1 MTDEIRTGDARSVS
15 SDDGQPEVSIVAI
28 GDELLSGIRTDA
40 NGPWLARRFSELG
53 FRVGSIVAVGDD
65 PRRIGETLRR
75 ALDASD
81 LVVSTGGLGPTGD
94 DRTREAVARTWG
106 LELGE
111 DSETL
116 AEIRSRFRSRGY
128 HDVPE
133 PSRRMARVPEGA
145 VILPNPA
152 GLAPGLRLDLPS
164 ESGGRG
170 GGVLILLPGIPGEV
184 QALVE
189 GPVRDTLRDAFGED
203 LTPASVR
210 TIHTTGIPE
219 SALAGR
225 LEALLADV
233 EGLEVAY
240 RPSTHGV
247 TLQLLGRGTG
257 ADDRLDRAEELI
269 EPVLAPYRYDAPG
282 GNLASAVGRALSSSG
297 LRIAVA
303 ESCTGGLV
311 LKRLTDIPGSSEW
324 VVGGVV
330 AYADRI
336 KEGWLEVPASVLSAS
351 GAVSEP
357 VARAMAEGIRRRF
370 GVEVGVG
377 VTGIAGPGGGV
388 EGKPVGTVWFGITGA
403 RGTHAE
409 KVWFPGGRTEVRARA
424 AQHVLHL
431 VLRSVQ
437 APGREER
444 IRTSDADSEHAP

>member
-1 MTDEIRTGDARSVS
+1 MTDH
-15 SDDGQPEVSIVAI
+15 GQPRASIVAI
-28 GDELLSGIRTDA
+28 GDELLSGIRADA
-40 NGPWLARRFSELG
+40 NGPWLARRLSELG
-53 FRVGSIVAVGDD
+53 FRVGSILAVGDD
-65 PRRIGETLRR
+65 PRRIGKTLRR
-75 ALDASD
+75 ALDESE
-81 LVVSTGGLGPTGD
+81 LVVCTGGLGPTTD
-94 DRTREAVARTWG
+94 DRTREAVAHAWD
-106 LELGE
+106 LELRE
-111 DSETL
+111 SPEVL

-128 HDVPE
+128 HEAPE
-133 PSRRMARVPEGA
+133 PSRRMARLPEGA
-145 VILPNPA
+145 SVLPNPA
-152 GLAPGLRLDLPS
+152 GLAPGLRLDLPG
-164 ESGGRG
+164 EAGGAAD
-170 GGVLILLPGIPGEV
+170 GVLILLPGIPREV
-184 QALVE
+184 RALLE

-219 SALAGR
+219 SALVGR

-240 RPSTHGV
+240 RPSTLGV
-247 TLQLLGRGTG
+247 TLQLLGRG
-257 ADDRLDRAEELI
+257 ADADGRLDRAEERI
-269 EPVLAPYRYDAPG
+269 GPVLAPYRYDAPDG
-282 GNLASAVGRALSSSG
+282 DLATAVGRALNSSG

-311 LKRLTDIPGSSEW
+311 LKRLTDIPGSSGW

-336 KEGWLEVPASVLSAS
+336 KEGWLEVPTSVLSAW

-388 EGKPVGTVWFGITGA
+388 EGKPVGTVWFGVAGA

-409 KVWFPGGRTEVRARA
+409 KVWFPGGRAEVRERA
-424 AQHVLHL
+424 AQHALHL
-431 VLRSVQ
+431 VLRSVK

-444 IRTSDADSEHAP
+444 IRALDADPELSP

>member
-1 MTDEIRTGDARSVS
+1 MTDEIRTGTARSVG

-75 ALDASD
+75 ALGESD

-128 HDVPE
+128 HDVSE

-145 VILPNPA
+145 LILPNPA
-152 GLAPGLRLDLPS
+152 GLSPGLRLDLPA

-170 GGVLILLPGIPGEV
+170 GGVLILLPGIPREV
-184 QALVE
+184 RALVE
-189 GPVRDTLRDAFGED
+189 GPVRDTLRDVFGED
-203 LTPASVR
+203 
-210 TIHTTGIPE
+210 
-219 SALAGR
+219 
-225 LEALLADV
+225 
-233 EGLEVAY
+233 
-240 RPSTHGV
+240 
-247 TLQLLGRGTG
+247 
-257 ADDRLDRAEELI
+257 
-269 EPVLAPYRYDAPG
+269 LAPYRYDAPG
-282 GNLASAVGRALSSSG
+282 GDLASAVGRALSSSG

-311 LKRLTDIPGSSEW
+311 LKRLTDIPGSSGW

-403 RGTHAE
+403 RGTHTE
-409 KVWFPGGRTEVRARA
+409 KVWFPGGRAEVRARA
-424 AQHVLHL
+424 AEHVLHL